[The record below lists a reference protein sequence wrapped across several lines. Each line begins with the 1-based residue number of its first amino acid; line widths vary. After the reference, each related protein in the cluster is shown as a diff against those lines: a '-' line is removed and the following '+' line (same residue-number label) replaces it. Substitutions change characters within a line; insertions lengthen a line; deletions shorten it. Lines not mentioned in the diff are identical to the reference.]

1 MIEFE
6 WDMRITVKRLLQSR
20 QIDLWHYAQH
30 RKSSREESTH
40 VRWVKLSKGRSYP
53 VLVMFFIIGLIIGI
67 GLTYTLF
74 PSTSTSTSTVYSSST
89 TTELLV
95 PSCPSTYSPSGYCE
109 VGGNPSL
116 ALIER
121 AFNYSSTLKLE
132 LWSYT
137 FEPVK
142 LPTIPNGTLQAC
154 FVNTGSEPA
163 MISTANVLINNTSLQ
178 STAVVSSYTYD
189 ASSTNHYAFVAA
201 NETTPSLSTLTIYL
215 IVPNALVG
223 HNYTLSI
230 YGNSWTLKYGTA
242 LSNSS
247 STSPC

>member
-1 MIEFE
+1 M
-6 WDMRITVKRLLQSR
+6 L
-20 QIDLWHYAQH
+20 
-30 RKSSREESTH
+30 
-40 VRWVKLSKGRSYP
+40 
-53 VLVMFFIIGLIIGI
+53 FIIGLIIGI

-74 PSTSTSTSTVYSSST
+74 PSTSTSTSTVHSTST

-95 PSCPSTYSPSGYCE
+95 PYCPGSYSTSGYCE

-121 AFNYSSTLKLE
+121 ALSFSSSVKLE
-132 LWSYT
+132 LGSYT

-142 LPTIPNGTLQAC
+142 VGNIPNGTLQAC
-154 FVNTGSEPA
+154 LVNTGSEPA
-163 MISTANVLINNTSLQ
+163 MISTANVMINNTAFQ
-178 STAVVSSYTYD
+178 STSVLSNSNYD
-189 ASSTNHYAFVAA
+189 ASNANHYAFVAP

-215 IVPNALVG
+215 TVPNALVG

-230 YGNSWTLKYGTA
+230 YNNSWTLKYGTA
-242 LSNSS
+242 RSNSS

>member
-1 MIEFE
+1 M
-6 WDMRITVKRLLQSR
+6 
-20 QIDLWHYAQH
+20 
-30 RKSSREESTH
+30 SRE
-40 VRWVKLSKGRSYP
+40 RSDLTLI
-53 VLVMFFIIGLIIGI
+53 VLFIIGLIIGI

-74 PSTSTSTSTVYSSST
+74 PSTSTSTSTVYSSSA

-121 AFNYSSTLKLE
+121 AFNYSSSVKLE

-137 FEPVK
+137 FEPHSSS
-142 LPTIPNGTLQAC
+142 LNIPNGTLQAC
-154 FVNTGSEPA
+154 LVNTGSEPA
-163 MISTANVLINNTSLQ
+163 TISTANVLINNTSLQ
-178 STAVVSSYTYD
+178 STAIVSSYTYD

-215 IVPNALVG
+215 TVPNALVG

-230 YGNSWTLKYGTA
+230 YGNSWSLKYGTA

-247 STSPC
+247 STSLC